1 MTRTPGLHRLALDD
15 QPRHRSGREPL
26 RVALAI
32 VRGEVRGY
40 AVFAREEKLGDGGTP
55 EGVVRVRE
63 LQALDAASEAALWA
77 RLTDLDLMGT
87 LTTGRRPLDDRLLY
101 LLTDPRAAAPTMID
115 GEYVRIIDL
124 PGP

>member
-1 MTRTPGLHRLALDD
+1 MTRTPGLHRLAWTTSHAIAAGAS
-15 QPRHRSGREPL
+15 RCGWRSRSCE
-26 RVALAI
+26 AS
-32 VRGEVRGY
+32 VRGY